1 MYKLIKLE
9 DIVRISPES
18 LKKDLN
24 KVTKDVVKEN
34 SEGKLYRDIGMILL
48 AKNVKRIGDG
58 EIVPG
63 DGSVYQRVR
72 FDALVFQPENQ
83 EFVEG
88 RVSQVVEF
96 GAFLRFG
103 PLDGLIHVSQIMN
116 DYIDVDLANERLIGK
131 ESKNVLKVNSRC
143 RARIVSLSLNESNPK
158 MSRIGLT
165 MRQPGMGNM
174 EWSNKKTEEESNKK
188 ESTKKVEKK

>member
-1 MYKLIKLE
+1 MYKLMKLE
-9 DIVRISPES
+9 DIIRISPEN
-18 LKKDLN
+18 LKENID
-24 KVTKDVVKEN
+24 KVTKSVVKEN

-48 AKNVKRIGDG
+48 VKNVKRIGDG

-72 FDALVFQPENQ
+72 FNALVFQPENQ
-83 EFVEG
+83 ELVEG
-88 RVSQVVEF
+88 KVSQVVEF

-116 DYIDVDLANERLIGK
+116 DYIDVDIANGRLIGK

-143 RARIVSLSLNESNPK
+143 RARIVSLSLNESSPK

-165 MRQPGMGNM
+165 MRQPGMGNL
-174 EWSNKKTEEESNKK
+174 EWLKKKDEEK
-188 ESTKKVEKK
+188 